1 MHAVTVAFSNHFV
14 RLPKLLCLAVLL
26 LLASCASGPSGG
38 SNRSWR
44 SYQTGKASWYGG
56 KFHGRK
62 TASGERYNQ
71 WAMTA
76 AHKKLPFGT
85 HVRVTNLTN
94 GRCCVVRIND
104 RGPFVWGRVI
114 DLSVTAAKQIGVYSA
129 GVAPVRLDVPR

>member
-1 MHAVTVAFSNHFV
+1 MVNAAFSNQFV
-14 RLPKLLCLAVLL
+14 YLTRWLCLAALL
-26 LLASCASGPSGG
+26 LLASCASHPSGG
-38 SNRSWR
+38 SKHSWR
-44 SYQTGKASWYGG
+44 SYQKGKASWYGG

-85 HVRVTNLTN
+85 HVRVTNLNN
-94 GRCCVVRIND
+94 GRWCIVRIND

-114 DLSVTAAKQIGVYSA
+114 DLSAAAAKQIGVYSA
-129 GVAPVRLDVPR
+129 GIAPVRLDVPR